1 MTLAIVKRW
10 FNRLPEAERD
20 LPIVTVGGVAFTP
33 RMILAEVERGTPLG
47 RRLQAMI
54 ETGQLAASGPEDLE
68 RLAKLRLKMV
78 LERLPER
85 PLIACLREDHVR
97 VYTPRQLL
105 REVEAQ
111 TELGRAFIEAE
122 LEAMRRLIAMARR

>member
-1 MTLAIVKRW
+1 MTLPVVRRW

-20 LPIVTVGGVAFTP
+20 LPIVTINGVAYTP

-47 RRLQAMI
+47 RRLQAMV
-54 ETGQLAASGPEDLE
+54 EAGQLAASGPEDLE

-105 REVEAQ
+105 KEIEAQ
-111 TELGRAFIEAE
+111 TEVGRAFIEAE
-122 LEAMRRLIAMARR
+122 LEVMRRLVAMARR